1 MRMLGWK
8 LWSGNL
14 ASMYYIIRYTSW
26 YIILIFIN
34 HSAQCGRGY
43 KTRALSFQ
51 RATWQVVSQ
60 GTIVP
65 VRKALLSCIYQ
76 VRTLTNTFSVFVH
89 PDWYFPGTS
98 FTPPFDRHDWV
109 VRRPST
115 NEEVRYVIDYYSSR
129 KRIGGEPVFH
139 LDVRPALD
147 SFDNTKLRVTVAIE
161 HLLSRVHAPQLHI
174 KLTWCIYGLLFCFV
188 LLECM

>member
-1 MRMLGWK
+1 VRQRLQDSSSLISKGYMTSCLTRHDCTSSQSVAFLHI
-8 LWSGNL
+8 SG
-14 ASMYYIIRYTSW
+14 T
-26 YIILIFIN
+26 
-34 HSAQCGRGY
+34 
-43 KTRALSFQ
+43 
-51 RATWQVVSQ
+51 
-60 GTIVP
+60 
-65 VRKALLSCIYQ
+65 LL
-76 VRTLTNTFSVFVH
+76 LTNIFSVFVH
-89 PDWYFPGTS
+89 LDWYFPGTS

-174 KLTWCIYGLLFCFV
+174 NTVKLTWCIYGLLFCFV

>member
-1 MRMLGWK
+1 VRQRLQDSSSLISKGYMTSCLTRHDCTNSQSVAFLHI
-8 LWSGNL
+8 SGTHCSQTL
-14 ASMYYIIRYTSW
+14 SLY
-26 YIILIFIN
+26 L
-34 HSAQCGRGY
+34 C
-43 KTRALSFQ
+43 TR
-51 RATWQVVSQ
+51 
-60 GTIVP
+60 
-65 VRKALLSCIYQ
+65 
-76 VRTLTNTFSVFVH
+76 N
-89 PDWYFPGTS
+89 WYFPGTS

-115 NEEVRYVIDYYSSR
+115 NEEVRYVIDYYSSP

-147 SFDNTKLRVTVAIE
+147 SFDNTKLRVMVAIE